1 MARGVSTVLDVA
13 VCLLVVGAAVATLAS
28 IPPAG
33 GDDAL
38 DADATARLLATGT
51 VAVPAD
57 DGTGH
62 ATYGAHLAR
71 GAVSA
76 ATVED
81 RRLLETPYP
90 AAVRRET
97 ANATGDRTFVTAR
110 WEPYPDAVVGG
121 RIAAGRRP
129 PESADVAA
137 TTLTVDSGIAPPD
150 ADAAGS
156 FKTLGR
162 ALAAA
167 YVEWAFP
174 PERTRAALVDPRIAE
189 STAARYW
196 IAADAVGADVDEPV
210 AEADVEAANA
220 ALAEALA
227 KRLAADLQEHY
238 RTSEAAAT
246 DVTVDEVTVVVRR
259 WEP

>member
-33 GDDAL
+33 GDDAP

-90 AAVRRET
+90 AAVRQET

-110 WEPYPDAVVGG
+110 WEPYPDAVD
-121 RIAAGRRP
+121 
-129 PESADVAA
+129 ADV
-137 TTLTVDSGIAPPD
+137 G
-150 ADAAGS
+150 
-156 FKTLGR
+156 
-162 ALAAA
+162 
-167 YVEWAFP
+167 
-174 PERTRAALVDPRIAE
+174 
-189 STAARYW
+189 
-196 IAADAVGADVDEPV
+196 EPV
-210 AEADVEAANA
+210 TEADVEAANA

-227 KRLAADLQEHY
+227 ERLTADLRERY
-238 RTSEAAAT
+238 RSPEAAAA

>member
-13 VCLLVVGAAVATLAS
+13 VCLLLVGAAVATLAS

-33 GDDAL
+33 GDDAP

-76 ATVED
+76 ATIED

-129 PESADVAA
+129 PDSADVAA
-137 TTLTVDSGIAPPD
+137 TTLAVDSGVTAPD
-150 ADAAGS
+150 ADAAES
-156 FKTLGR
+156 FESLGR

-174 PERTRAALVDPRIAE
+174 PERTRAALVDPRTAD

-196 IAADAVGADVDEPV
+196 TAADAVGADVDEPV

-227 KRLAADLQEHY
+227 ERLAADLRERY
-238 RTSEAAAT
+238 RTPEAAAANAT
-246 DVTVDEVTVVVRR
+246 ADEVTVVVRR

>member
-1 MARGVSTVLDVA
+1 MGRGVSTVLDVA
-13 VCLLVVGAAVATLAS
+13 VCLLLVGAAVATLAS
-28 IPPAG
+28 IPPG
-33 GDDAL
+33 GDDAP

-57 DGTGH
+57 DGIGH

-71 GAVSA
+71 AAVSA

-121 RIAAGRRP
+121 RLAAGRRP

-150 ADAAGS
+150 ADAVES
-156 FKTLGR
+156 FEALGR

-174 PERTRAALVDPRIAE
+174 PERTRAALVDPRTAE

-196 IAADAVGADVDEPV
+196 TAADAVGADVDEPV

-220 ALAEALA
+220 ALADALA
-227 KRLAADLQEHY
+227 ERLTADLRERY
-238 RTSEAAAT
+238 RSPEAAAA

>member
-13 VCLLVVGAAVATLAS
+13 VCLLLVGAAVATLAS

-33 GDDAL
+33 GNDAP

-57 DGTGH
+57 GGTRHG
-62 ATYGAHLAR
+62 TYGAHLA
-71 GAVSA
+71 GAAVAA

-81 RRLLETPYP
+81 RQLLETPYP

-97 ANATGDRTFVTAR
+97 ANATGDWAFVTAQ

-129 PESADVAA
+129 PDSADVAA
-137 TTLTVDSGIAPPD
+137 TTLAVDSGVTAPN
-150 ADAAGS
+150 ADAAES
-156 FKTLGR
+156 FESLGR

-174 PERTRAALVDPRIAE
+174 PERTRAALVDPRTAD

-196 IAADAVGADVDEPV
+196 TAADAVDADVDEPV

-227 KRLAADLQEHY
+227 EQLAADLRERY
-238 RTSEAAAT
+238 RTPEAAAA